1 MSCCGSRRAAQRR
14 DAAPEGR
21 NPAAAY
27 STGPVEFEY
36 SGSGRLE
43 VVGPMTGTRYSFSGG
58 GSRTVVHAADVPSLV
73 MVPSLRAV
81 R

>member
-1 MSCCGSRRAAQRR
+1 MSCCGSQRAAQRQG
-14 DAAPEGR
+14 AAPAGR
-21 NPAAAY
+21 SPAAAY

-36 SGSGRLE
+36 NGSGRLE
-43 VVGPMTGTRYSFSGG
+43 VVGPMTGARYTFAA
-58 GSRTVVHAADVPSLV
+58 GSRAVVHAADVPSLV